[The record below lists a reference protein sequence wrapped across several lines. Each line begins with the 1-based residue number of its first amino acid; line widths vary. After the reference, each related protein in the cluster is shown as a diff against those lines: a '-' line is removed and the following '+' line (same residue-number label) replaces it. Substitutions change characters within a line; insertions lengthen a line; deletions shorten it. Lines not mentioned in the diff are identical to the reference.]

1 MDWRL
6 DLSLWDQRLIESFP
20 RVLYGAHMDDRELK
34 ILLQTHIENQFA
46 ILAQLRAIRREHKTS
61 TRDQAR
67 LDAYAAQIDKSA
79 TDLGKAAD
87 DVTP

>member
-1 MDWRL
+1 MV
-6 DLSLWDQRLIESFP
+6 SP
-20 RVLYGAHMDDRELK
+20 MDDRELK
-34 ILLQTHIENQFA
+34 ILLQTTIENQFT
-46 ILAQLRAIRREHKTS
+46 ILAQLRAIRRELRIPK
-61 TRDQAR
+61 RDQAR